1 MDIKELLTAITNVG
15 FPVVV
20 SAFLLVKLEKQLD
33 SLNTSITK
41 LTTIIETRLGISC
54 NENSN

>member
-1 MDIKELLTAITNVG
+1 MEINELLAEITNVG

-41 LTTIIETRLGISC
+41 LTAIIETKLGVNC
-54 NENSN
+54 NENQK